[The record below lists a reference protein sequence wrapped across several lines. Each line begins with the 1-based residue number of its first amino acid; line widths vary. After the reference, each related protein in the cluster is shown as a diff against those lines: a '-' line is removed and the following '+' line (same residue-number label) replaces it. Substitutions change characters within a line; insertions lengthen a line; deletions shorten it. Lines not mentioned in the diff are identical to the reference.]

1 VIEALFPVGIPGAL
15 DDDALLALYA
25 HGAAAAAATSSGPVL
40 GLEVGVAP
48 AVPPAVPAAGWLRVN
63 FVASVDG
70 SATVDGL
77 SGSLGGPDDLRVFD
91 LLRRL
96 SDVVLVASGTVRD
109 EGYGAMRLHDAD
121 VAWRR
126 AHRMADHPVF
136 AIVSGTLNLDPA
148 SSIFTDAPVRPL
160 VLTVASAPDDRRA
173 ALRAVADV
181 VDCGA
186 DTVDAGVVRRV
197 LVERGLPRI
206 ACEGGP
212 SFLGTLI
219 AADAVDELCLSI
231 GPVLEGGAGPRIA
244 RGSSPE
250 PRGMELGHV
259 LRAGDLLLT
268 RYVSTRPS
276 GGASASDS
284 VEG

>member
-1 VIEALFPVGIPGAL
+1 MIEALFPVGIAGAL

-25 HGAAAAAATSSGPVL
+25 RGAAAAAAASSDPVL
-40 GLEVGVAP
+40 GLEAGVAP
-48 AVPPAVPAAGWLRVN
+48 AVPAGGWVRVN

-121 VAWRR
+121 VGWRR
-126 AHRMADHPVF
+126 AHGMADHPVF

-186 DTVDAGVVRRV
+186 DTIDAGVVRRV

-244 RGSSPE
+244 RGSSPA

-268 RYVSTRPS
+268 RYTRARAP